1 MLAHGWTEQLSF
13 WGPVIRRLRDRGLR
27 TVAYDLRGHGSSGL
41 AADGDYS
48 IERFGEDVEAVL
60 AAADAPAGALVVAGH
75 SLGGISIAAWAADH
89 DVAARI
95 AGAALVNTGVDDL
108 IGGALVLGEIG
119 KRLNPRWLSR
129 AVLGSSAPLLP
140 LSTPV
145 EQAVIRYTAFGP
157 TASAAQV
164 AFYERMLMQTP
175 ANVRAASG
183 IALSDLHLGSALA
196 KLTVPTLVIA
206 GDRDRLTPPE
216 HSRRIVEALPSVAG
230 LLELERTGHMSPLER
245 PAEVADAI
253 AGLVGRSSQR
263 PRTLEERPAMR
274 PLTAIETNRLLPAAG
289 GPRAGGGGRARSY
302 GRPRSASSS
311 PANSR
316 SRPAPGRASP
326 RGWTGS
332 ACWCC
337 RGSWRCASGSPA
349 ATAPSSSA
357 RAMCCA
363 APTTSGRTRS

>member
-1 MLAHGWTEQLSF
+1 MSSDTPDRGRSGRGTRAALAAAGVAAGIAAGVLAQRRRSLAIGRDPEFQELIEPLGGTELALVSADGTRLHAIVLEPGLSAADVATVVLAHGWTEQLSF

-27 TVAYDLRGHGSSGL
+27 IVAYDLRGHGSSGP
-41 AADGDYS
+41 AASGDYS

-60 AAADAPAGALVVAGH
+60 VAAGAPAGSLVVAGH
-75 SLGGISIAAWAADH
+75 SLGGMSIAAWAADH

-129 AVLGSSAPLLP
+129 AVLGSSAPLPP

-157 TASAAQV
+157 TASTAQV

-175 ANVRAASG
+175 ASVRAASG

-206 GDRDRLTPPE
+206 GDRDRLTPPD
-216 HSRRIVEALPSVAG
+216 HSRRIAEALPSLAR
-230 LLELERTGHMSPLER
+230 LLELERTGHMAPLER

-253 AGLVGRSSQR
+253 ATLV
-263 PRTLEERPAMR
+263 RTVV
-274 PLTAIETNRLLPAAG
+274 
-289 GPRAGGGGRARSY
+289 
-302 GRPRSASSS
+302 
-311 PANSR
+311 
-316 SRPAPGRASP
+316 
-326 RGWTGS
+326 
-332 ACWCC
+332 
-337 RGSWRCASGSPA
+337 
-349 ATAPSSSA
+349 
-357 RAMCCA
+357 A
-363 APTTSGRTRS
+363 APTDAETLLR

>member
-1 MLAHGWTEQLSF
+1 MSSDSPNRGRSRRGTRAALAGAGVVAGVAAGLLAQRRHSRALARDPEYRELIEPLGGTELPLVSADGTRLHAIVLEPELGTDSIATVVLAHGWTEQLSF
-13 WGPVIRRLRDRGLR
+13 WGPVMRRLRDRGLR
-27 TVAYDLRGHGSSGL
+27 VVAYDLRGHGSSGL
-41 AADGDYS
+41 AAGGDYT

-60 AAADAPAGALVVAGH
+60 AAAGAPAGALVVAGH

-119 KRLNPRWLSR
+119 KWLNPRWLSR
-129 AVLGSSAPLLP
+129 AVLGSSAPLPP

-145 EQAVIRYTAFGP
+145 EQALIRYTAFGP

-175 ANVRAASG
+175 TNVRAASG

-196 KLTVPTLVIA
+196 KLTVPTLVIS

-216 HSRRIVEALPSVAG
+216 HSRRIAEALPSLAR

-253 AGLVGRSSQR
+253 AALVG
-263 PRTLEERPAMR
+263 AVV
-274 PLTAIETNRLLPAAG
+274 
-289 GPRAGGGGRARSY
+289 
-302 GRPRSASSS
+302 
-311 PANSR
+311 
-316 SRPAPGRASP
+316 
-326 RGWTGS
+326 
-332 ACWCC
+332 
-337 RGSWRCASGSPA
+337 
-349 ATAPSSSA
+349 TAPVDTDTLL
-357 RAMCCA
+357 R
-363 APTTSGRTRS
+363 